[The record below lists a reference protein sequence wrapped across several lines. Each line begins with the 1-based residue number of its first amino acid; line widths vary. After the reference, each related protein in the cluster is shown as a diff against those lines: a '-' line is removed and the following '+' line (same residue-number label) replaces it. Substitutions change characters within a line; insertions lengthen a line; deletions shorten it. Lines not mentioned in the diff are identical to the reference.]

1 MCFGYKF
8 FVVFMNWGM
17 PQKNKSAIIFIHVV
31 VNIFDWHKYFFNPFL
46 ANAPILYLL
55 KSFSWCEFKLYIIVL
70 LTGIPLKIVFLE
82 TYCSTKLF
90 WDINSQNSHLM
101 LRDEERVFKK
111 ARCFYLKTSLSM
123 RAFLEETFFFLK
135 KSFTWTFC
143 IYSISQ
149 TVKKSSLMYMTTIIM
164 FY

>member
-1 MCFGYKF
+1 MSTICIILEKIDDGRKEKNHHKLNNVLWVQILCCFYELRYAPK
-8 FVVFMNWGM
+8 
-17 PQKNKSAIIFIHVV
+17 KSAIIFIHIV

-46 ANAPILYLL
+46 ANVPILYLL

-123 RAFLEETFFFLK
+123 RAF
-135 KSFTWTFC
+135 
-143 IYSISQ
+143 
-149 TVKKSSLMYMTTIIM
+149 
-164 FY
+164 

>member
-17 PQKNKSAIIFIHVV
+17 PQKN
-31 VNIFDWHKYFFNPFL
+31 L
-46 ANAPILYLL
+46 Q
-55 KSFSWCEFKLYIIVL
+55 SFSFTLLSIFLTDTNTFLTHSWPTFPFYTSWSLFLGVSLSSTSLFCWLVYHWKLF
-70 LTGIPLKIVFLE
+70 FLE

-123 RAFLEETFFFLK
+123 RAFLEEA
-135 KSFTWTFC
+135 
-143 IYSISQ
+143 
-149 TVKKSSLMYMTTIIM
+149 
-164 FY
+164 FYIF